1 MRVLSLLMAVCGL
14 AAAQDSAP
22 ASSNVPGAEY
32 PRVHSDLRVTFR
44 ANAPGAQ
51 KVQLMPGGDD
61 NGLGK
66 GPFEMTRDDKGV
78 WIATI
83 GPVVPGFHYYWF
95 VIDGFAA
102 NDPNSRTFF
111 GWNKEASGID
121 VPEKGVDFYEI
132 RDVPHGDLRVRWYY
146 SKVSGMWRRV
156 HLYTPPGYDSGN
168 TRFPVLYLQH
178 GSGESDKSW
187 PNQGRVNFILDN
199 LIAEKKAA
207 PMLVVMENGML
218 APRAGAPSA
227 GTRRNEAFGDVVTQ
241 ELIPFIDREYRTL
254 ADREHR
260 ALAGTLDGGGAGRAD
275 RHGEHGQ
282 VLRNRLVQR
291 RRRAER
297 GGERGQPEEALA
309 GLVRRRHGGE
319 RPCFVRESGSRGDA
333 EGGHSRRL
341 VRIARDRARM
351 ADVAPVA
358 LRLRAAV
365 VPRLYCSFFA
375 GGWGGIAS
383 LRIGGA

>member
-1 MRVLSLLMAVCGL
+1 MRVLALLTAFCGL

-32 PRVHSDLRVTFR
+32 PSVHSDLRVTFR

-78 WIATI
+78 WTATI

-95 VIDGFAA
+95 LIDGFAA

-111 GWNKEASGID
+111 GWNKESSGID

-146 SKVSGMWRRV
+146 SKISGMWRRV
-156 HLYTPPGYDSGN
+156 HLYTPPGYDAGN
-168 TRFPVLYLQH
+168 TRYPVLYLQH

-187 PNQGRVNFILDN
+187 PNQGRANFILDN

-207 PMLVVMENGML
+207 PMLVVMENGMV
-218 APRAGAPSA
+218 APRAG
-227 GTRRNEAFGDVVTQ
+227 
-241 ELIPFIDREYRTL
+241 
-254 ADREHR
+254 
-260 ALAGTLDGGGAGRAD
+260 
-275 RHGEHGQ
+275 
-282 VLRNRLVQR
+282 R
-291 RRRAER
+291 RRP
-297 GGERGQPEEALA
+297 G
-309 GLVRRRHGGE
+309 
-319 RPCFVRESGSRGDA
+319 
-333 EGGHSRRL
+333 
-341 VRIARDRARM
+341 RDGTKRSAT
-351 ADVAPVA
+351 
-358 LRLRAAV
+358 
-365 VPRLYCSFFA
+365 S
-375 GGWGGIAS
+375 
-383 LRIGGA
+383 